1 MVNIDDMSTDSI
13 KAVLARREKEEQDKN
28 ELKVVNGSVGTEVK
42 LNGALIVGFFD
53 EDQIKEDGEI
63 MYFNKVAGKKF
74 ILCKGRTS
82 TADGLVLKLVDE

>member
-28 ELKVVNGSVGTEVK
+28 ELKVVGEGEDAVIQLK
-42 LNGALIVGFFD
+42 GAIILGFFD